1 MTITITELQGLSFDN
16 SVSDPRI
23 NPSSI
28 PDSNWVV
35 STLTSTQIVGNS
47 QLQGHAIAIT
57 LNGTFNLKGVS
68 SIKTFADFASLPY
81 DEGNKIS
88 SQLFLFD
95 GQVVGSVVSSAP
107 IQANLF
113 ANAGISSI
121 AAQLVYSGKELFVT
135 SSTPSDGDRFYGYS
149 GYATYTDSH
158 LYSSSNQD
166 RFVGGTGGINTLV
179 LPSTKSNYSLK
190 TYNFWDTNSQS
201 MGALNGWEIS
211 DNTKT
216 YATVDISGVQRIQFK
231 DTALAL
237 DLSGNAGTVVKI
249 LGAVFGPANITN
261 KQYVGLGLSLIDAGM
276 SYAALMSLAL
286 NAKLGAGFTDTQEIQ
301 LLYQNLYAHTPT
313 ANEVASIDAFITSGQ
328 QTQASLGVLAAET
341 TNNAANIN
349 IVGLTQSGVM
359 YTPA

>member
-28 PDSNWVV
+28 PDSNWVI
-35 STLTSTQIVGNS
+35 STLTSSQIVGNS
-47 QLQGHAIAIT
+47 QMQGHAIAIT
-57 LNGTFNLKGVS
+57 LNGTFNLKSIS
-68 SIKTFADFASLPY
+68 SIKTFADFTSVPY

-95 GQVVGSVVSSAP
+95 GQIAGSIVSSVP
-107 IQANLF
+107 IQADLF

-135 SSTPSDGDRFYGYS
+135 SNSPSPGDRFYGYS
-149 GYATYTDSH
+149 GYAIYTDSH
-158 LYSSSNQD
+158 LYSSANQD
-166 RFVGGTGGINTLV
+166 HFVGGSGGINTLV
-179 LPSTKSNYSLK
+179 LPSTKSNYTMKAYS
-190 TYNFWDTNSQS
+190 FWDSNAQA
-201 MGALNGWEIS
+201 MGSSSGWEIS
-211 DNTKT
+211 DNTNT
-216 YATVDISGVQRIQFK
+216 YTTVDISGVQRIQFK

-237 DLSGNAGTVVKI
+237 DMSGNAGTVVKI
-249 LGAVFGPANITN
+249 LGAVFGPATITN

-301 LLYQNLYAHTPT
+301 LLYQNLYAHTAT
-313 ANEVASIDAFITSGQ
+313 INEIASIDAFITSGQ
-328 QTQASLGVLAAET
+328 QTQATLGVLAAET

-349 IVGLTQSGVM
+349 IVGLAQTGVM